1 LPIQS
6 AYLLLSHGSR
16 DVRPEIAMRKLAQK
30 LSDLLE
36 YSSEEIATRYAG
48 GIKLCL
54 SQLKNTSENISET
67 IVGTA
72 YLELQPQPLHIQ
84 ICQFVKQFTLSPQ
97 QPLHLKILPL
107 FLLSGIH
114 VMEDI
119 PAEVELAKQMLGE
132 NIKIELQP
140 YLGSYDELGQLLAK
154 QLTATPAS
162 KYILMAHGSRRPGFQ
177 VPMEKVISNL
187 AGLNLDVTTA
197 YWAVPPSLEERV
209 GELVASGYRRI
220 AIAPYFLFPGGIT
233 DAIAV
238 ATEKLQLQFPG
249 VSLSLTE
256 PLGVS
261 TELADLIW
269 DLLQK

>member
-1 LPIQS
+1 
-6 AYLLLSHGSR
+6 LLSHGSH
-16 DVRPEIAMRKLAQK
+16 DARPEIAMQK
-30 LSDLLE
+30 LSNLLE
-36 YSSEEIATRYAG
+36 HRLEN
-48 GIKLCL
+48 
-54 SQLKNTSENISET
+54 SQLETPSTISET

-72 YLELQPQPLHIQ
+72 YLELQPQPLHLQ
-84 ICQFVKQFTLSPQ
+84 ICKFVKQFTPQ

-107 FLLSGIH
+107 FLLSGMH

-119 PAEVELAKQMLGE
+119 PAEVDLAKKMLGE
-132 NIKIELQP
+132 NVQVELQP
-140 YLGSYDELGQLLAK
+140 YLGSYQELGQLLAK
-154 QLTATPAS
+154 QLTTTSAE

-177 VPMEKVISNL
+177 VPIEKVISNL

-197 YWAVPPSLEERV
+197 YWAVPPSLEDTV

-233 DAIAV
+233 DAIAIAV
-238 ATEKLQLQFPG
+238 EKLQLQFPG
-249 VSLSLTE
+249 VSLNLTE
-256 PLGVS
+256 PLGTS

>member
-1 LPIQS
+1 MPS

-16 DVRPEIAMRKLAQK
+16 DVRPEIAMQKLAQN
-30 LSDLLE
+30 LSNLRA
-36 YSSEEIATRYAG
+36 YSQQNSTGEATGWY
-48 GIKLCL
+48 KVPVL
-54 SQLKNTSENISET
+54 NTSTISET

-72 YLELQPQPLHIQ
+72 YLELQPQPLHLQ
-84 ICQFVKQFTLSPQ
+84 ICQFVKQFNLSPQ

-107 FLLSGIH
+107 FLLSGMH

-119 PAEVELAKQMLGE
+119 PTEVELARKMLGD
-132 NIKIELQP
+132 NVQVELQP

-154 QLTATPAS
+154 QLTTTSAS

-197 YWAVPPSLEERV
+197 YWAVPPSLEDTV
-209 GELVASGYRRI
+209 GELVANGYGRI

-233 DAIAV
+233 DAIAIAV
-238 ATEKLQLQFPG
+238 EKLQLQFPG
-249 VSLSLTE
+249 VSLNLTE
-256 PLGVS
+256 PLGTS

-269 DLLQK
+269 NLWQK

>member
-1 LPIQS
+1 
-6 AYLLLSHGSR
+6 
-16 DVRPEIAMRKLAQK
+16 VRPEIAMRKLAQK

-238 ATEKLQLQFPG
+238 VVEKLQLQFPG